1 MLHSSKHSREDDLTI
16 LVNESGFKSLSDAGI
31 CIVTIDK
38 DSHPQT
44 NHAAASSST
53 TISDPPLKDEDATPK
68 PK

>member
-1 MLHSSKHSREDDLTI
+1 M
-16 LVNESGFKSLSDAGI
+16 SGFKSLSDAGR

-44 NHAAASSST
+44 NHAAAASSST
-53 TISDPPLKDEDATPK
+53 TISGPPLKDEDATPK